1 MNRPDSGIRWKRIA
15 LITAS
20 LTLCSAF
27 AIYFVLSL
35 TQARLPPAIIERPIN
50 TQQVLREA
58 QGELDGSIDWLN
70 HDGYPVTSLRA
81 KCDASSSDTM
91 QFFDSPGMDPL
102 GHIVVY
108 VRLREN
114 KLTTVEHF
122 FDASKSKYSSKD
134 STVNSEGM
142 QSLWSAADRI
152 ITTAPTAHEY
162 EMFTDASTL
171 TLEVCRHGHYF
182 LVSRYMGTN
191 DPDNA
196 ALFELFD
203 RSKRLSDGGMKL

>member
-1 MNRPDSGIRWKRIA
+1 
-15 LITAS
+15 
-20 LTLCSAF
+20 
-27 AIYFVLSL
+27 
-35 TQARLPPAIIERPIN
+35 
-50 TQQVLREA
+50 
-58 QGELDGSIDWLN
+58 
-70 HDGYPVTSLRA
+70 
-81 KCDASSSDTM
+81 M
-91 QFFDSPGMDPL
+91 QFFDSPGMALL

-142 QSLWSAADRI
+142 QSLWSTADRI
-152 ITTAPTAHEY
+152 ITTAPTTHEY
-162 EMFTDASTL
+162 EMATDASTL